1 MLCNHFNIPVK
12 CATSACSVFI
22 TSILLPLSLS
32 PPLSL
37 CCKTADLVS
46 LAPWHAAYEQCN
58 KMSAKTTSETFL
70 RVDMR
75 CGKAAERH
83 RVTGK
88 LWRGGWR
95 GVDKEMKCSKR
106 ENSKSHVC
114 GKTNCLKC
122 IYGLPLSLAVSQSVG
137 ESVCQSLIHSV
148 IYIAH
153 TPCWQHIFIAVN
165 YELGLSFQMLV
176 AFYMCKNYLAN
187 TLQGQWL

>member
-1 MLCNHFNIPVK
+1 MWQSCR
-12 CATSACSVFI
+12 
-22 TSILLPLSLS
+22 
-32 PPLSL
+32 
-37 CCKTADLVS
+37 
-46 LAPWHAAYEQCN
+46 
-58 KMSAKTTSETFL
+58 ETQG
-70 RVDMR
+70 D
-75 CGKAAERH
+75 GEA
-83 RVTGK
+83 
-88 LWRGGWR
+88 GGR

-122 IYGLPLSLAVSQSVG
+122 IYGLPLSLAVSQSVSESVS

-187 TLQGQWL
+187 TLQGQGLQGMCDLQLLPVLSNVPFNKLIS